1 MHHSLEHVQAGLVA
15 VVHVPQLLT
24 LVQDQDVKNGEE
36 MLTDTDI
43 TYFRGEGNVD
53 GVALVWVID
62 EDCLYDIPTYQE
74 HADMF
79 LSSDQVIDIS
89 SDYPDHDGLTLRFMK
104 NDTIV
109 NELQTSEYFGSILL
123 SNPLVINL
131 LDYPYGRYV
140 ISPDAKFD
148 GEQFII
154 TDRNVTG
161 YLP

>member
-1 MHHSLEHVQAGLVA
+1 
-15 VVHVPQLLT
+15 
-24 LVQDQDVKNGEE
+24 

-62 EDCLYDIPTYQE
+62 GDCLYDIPTWQE
-74 HADMF
+74 YVDMF
-79 LSSDQVIDIS
+79 TTSDEVIDIS
-89 SDYPDHDGLTLRFMK
+89 ADYPEHDGITLKFVK
-104 NDTIV
+104 DGQEV
-109 NELQTSEYFGSILL
+109 ESLQTTEYFGSILL
-123 SNPLVINL
+123 SDPLVVKL
-131 LDYPYGRYV
+131 GDYPYGRYV

-148 GEQFII
+148 GEKFII